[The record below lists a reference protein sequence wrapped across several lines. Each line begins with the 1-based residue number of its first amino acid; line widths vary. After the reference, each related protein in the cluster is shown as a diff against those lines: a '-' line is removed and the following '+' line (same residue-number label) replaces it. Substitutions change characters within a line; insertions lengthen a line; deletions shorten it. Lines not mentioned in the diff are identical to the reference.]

1 MAEDWFD
8 QELWDDN
15 FGDFDNE
22 DLREIIDEAVID
34 IADLAQGLQSS
45 DWEQV
50 AKNAHKIVSSCG
62 NFGYVQCASLAAN
75 IEQQAKAKSIVEDEK
90 ERLIRNVEQ
99 VIQELEKKIN

>member
-90 ERLIRNVEQ
+90 ELLISKVEQ
-99 VIQELEKKIN
+99 VIQELGKKIS